1 MKTPINVYK
10 KERIVKY
17 AQNAKNILIFFV
29 RYDMMNLS

>member
-1 MKTPINVYK
+1 MPINVHK

-17 AQNAKNILIFFV
+17 EQNVKNILIFFV

>member
-1 MKTPINVYK
+1 MPINVHK

-17 AQNAKNILIFFV
+17 VQNVKNILIFFV